1 MKVTYVL
8 IALCVLVFVLEQ
20 AAPDAVYPQVTLTP
34 ISLLSAPWTVITS
47 MFGHADLEHILF
59 NMIALFMFGSV
70 LENRIGSGKFV
81 LVYFVSGVLGSI
93 GFMLFNSPFGSAL
106 GASGAIYGII
116 GALVLLEPNLT
127 VYFYFMPLPM
137 YVVGPI
143 YALIELFYLGSAD
156 AIAHSA
162 HLLGFFGGLALAFRE
177 GKAGWP
183 PKPPME
189 MWKALAIPIALSL
202 VVAIGFGAYYLSD
215 QLNVKIL
222 NCMNAESVSAARA
235 CLMDLSKEYKN
246 SPQQQAYVCSAYAE
260 FFADGAC
267 RGA

>member
-20 AAPDAVYPQVTLTP
+20 AAPDAVYPQVSLTP
-34 ISLLSAPWTVITS
+34 ISLLSSPWTIITS

-81 LVYFVSGVLGSI
+81 LVYFVSGIFGSI

-156 AIAHSA
+156 TIAHSA
-162 HLLGFFGGLALAFRE
+162 HLLGFFGGLALAAME
-177 GKAGWP
+177 GKASWP

-189 MWKALAIPIALSL
+189 MWKALAIPVVLSL
-202 VVAIGFGAYYLSD
+202 VVAVAFGAYYLSD
-215 QLNVKIL
+215 QLNARIL
-222 NCMNAESVSAARA
+222 DCINAQSDSVAHA
-235 CLMDLSKEYKN
+235 CFLGLSKEYKN
-246 SPQQQAYVCSAYAE
+246 SPQQQEYVCSAYDE